1 MVETVKAAV
10 AAVKVL
16 ENWGVKDI
24 YGLPGGSINSLMDAL
39 LEEKTAYALS
49 KSVMKKLVQWQPA
62 CMLNLQDILV

>member
-1 MVETVKAAV
+1 MVETIKAGV

-39 LEEKTAYALS
+39 LEEKERIRFVQVRHEEVGGDGCKYA
-49 KSVMKKLVQWQPA
+49 
-62 CMLNLQDILV
+62 C

>member
-1 MVETVKAAV
+1 MVETIKAGV

-39 LEEKTAYALS
+39 LEEKSVFVLFR
-49 KSVMKKLVQWQPA
+49 SVMKKWVRWLQV
-62 CMLNLQDILV
+62 CMLNLQAILV

>member
-1 MVETVKAAV
+1 MVETIKAGV

-39 LEEKTAYALS
+39 LE
-49 KSVMKKLVQWQPA
+49 
-62 CMLNLQDILV
+62 